1 MGLLFGVC
9 SDGFSHLHPDTL
21 LGQWVRQGG
30 CGGFAPNWGSTP
42 ALRPKLG
49 GYGYIV
55 NTLGNLGLVVRAL
68 AAKH

>member
-1 MGLLFGVC
+1 MGLLLGFVVMALAISIQTPSWDNGFVKGGVAA
-9 SDGFSHLHPDTL
+9 SPPA
-21 LGQWVRQGG
+21 R
-30 CGGFAPNWGSTP
+30 GSTP

-68 AAKH
+68 AAKR